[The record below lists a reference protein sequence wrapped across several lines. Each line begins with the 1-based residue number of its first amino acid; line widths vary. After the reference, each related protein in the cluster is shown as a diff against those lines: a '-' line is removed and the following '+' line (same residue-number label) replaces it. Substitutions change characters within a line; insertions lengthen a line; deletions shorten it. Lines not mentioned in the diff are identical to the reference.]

1 MSTDS
6 KLTKIFTNASRNLVN
21 NTLPEWG
28 IGTTPSKTNQ
38 SKYTLKK
45 LKDSLKDSANPA
57 ELMKAYQLQ
66 KEIASSAGKI
76 SFASAKVGIGQ
87 SRDFKSGRVSGP
99 SVTDPKK
106 FKRANR
112 ERMKEFLISQAYTAR
127 SKKT

>member
-28 IGTTPSKTNQ
+28 IGNNQ
-38 SKYTLKK
+38 SNFIDLKK
-45 LKDSLKDSANPA
+45 LKRSVKDSANPA

-66 KEIASSAGKI
+66 KEIVSDAGKI
-76 SFASAKVGIGQ
+76 SFANAKVGIRQ

-99 SVTDPKK
+99 AVTDPKK

-127 SKKT
+127 SKKI

>member
-28 IGTTPSKTNQ
+28 IGNNQ
-38 SKYTLKK
+38 SNFIDLKK
-45 LKDSLKDSANPA
+45 LKRSVKDSANPA

-66 KEIASSAGKI
+66 KEIVSGAGKI
-76 SFASAKVGIGQ
+76 SFANAKVGIGQ

-99 SVTDPKK
+99 AVTDPKK
-106 FKRANR
+106 FKKANR